1 MKYLITLCLFVVL
14 CTEQNAGKVGI
25 VKDERYYMES
35 LKSFCQSCNFNED
48 KINKF
53 ILNKIP
59 KTYYVEIRRIK
70 VDKGDGWTF
79 ECRDT
84 SNYSTYSIYE

>member
-1 MKYLITLCLFVVL
+1 
-14 CTEQNAGKVGI
+14 
-25 VKDERYYMES
+25 MES

-53 ILNKIP
+53 ILNKIL

-70 VDKGDGWTF
+70 VDKGDGWTLNVEIQVMPPLKKNNKVANF
-79 ECRDT
+79 T
-84 SNYSTYSIYE
+84 TTNT